1 MLLGERMLIYR
12 ANHDL
17 TQTELA
23 NLLGTYSD
31 MIYRIENGKYN
42 TRKTTEIRLSQKLTK
57 LEEADNEN
65 RDWLWRIQ
73 KTKRNWNTILLKTLF

>member
-1 MLLGERMLIYR
+1 MPLGERMLNYR

-17 TQTELA
+17 TQKQLA
-23 NLLGTYSD
+23 ELLGTYRD
-31 MIYRIENGKYN
+31 MVYRIENGKYN

-65 RDWLWRIQ
+65 RD
-73 KTKRNWNTILLKTLF
+73 